1 MKIHQ
6 VPDNQHISEHA
17 GCGLQTLKAGNDVQT
32 VEIINKHILC
42 KLRRKLCYE
51 KHSRRGERELGVMW
65 VKC

>member
-6 VPDNQHISEHA
+6 VPDSQHISEHA
-17 GCGLQTLKAGNDVQT
+17 GCGLQTLTARSAVQT

-42 KLRRKLCYE
+42 KLHRKLCYE

-65 VKC
+65 VMS